1 MSSILFKQKLIMVS
15 EASFSTNWKWI
26 SVSCSPF
33 SANHFSFMSKGLP
46 ESANHSEYRFQELLF
61 LQRALVGGFRSLF
74 DSIVLIITKRSSV
87 KYKTF
92 WIPLKGVPES
102 ANLFELWFQEFLQ
115 ALFFLNRT
123 KRSCWKRKSFCF
135 ALSEAPLSI
144 NKFWFE
150 LTWKSASL
158 KSFGLN
164 ETEGKWAW
172 ITFDSG
178 FVVIIQHKLYNIL

>member
-33 SANHFSFMSKGLP
+33 SANHFCFMPKGLP

-61 LQRALVGGFRSLF
+61 LQNRSCLWFQEFRLIQ
-74 DSIVLIITKRSSV
+74 IVLIITKRSSG

-92 WIPLKGVPES
+92 WIPLKGVSES

-115 ALFFLNRT
+115 ALFTTWSNKTEFLKVQIILFCT
-123 KRSCWKRKSFCF
+123 FRSSV
-135 ALSEAPLSI
+135 E
-144 NKFWFE
+144 
-150 LTWKSASL
+150 
-158 KSFGLN
+158 
-164 ETEGKWAW
+164 
-172 ITFDSG
+172 
-178 FVVIIQHKLYNIL
+178 HK

>member
-1 MSSILFKQKLIMVS
+1 MVS
-15 EASFSTNWKWI
+15 EASFSANWRWI

-33 SANHFSFMSKGLP
+33 SANHFSFMSKGVP
-46 ESANHSEYRFQELLF
+46 ESANHSEYRFPELLF
-61 LQRALVGGFRSLF
+61 IQKSSCLWFQEFRLMQ
-74 DSIVLIITKRSSV
+74 IVLIITKRSSV

-102 ANLFELWFQEFLQ
+102 VNLFELWFQEFLQ

-144 NKFWFE
+144 NNFSFG

-178 FVVIIQHKLYNIL
+178 FCSNYSA